1 VWLAVLVVLA
11 VAAVVAY
18 LSWIAARIGR
28 LETRVDAARVALDVQ
43 LERRATAVLESDLPR
58 ARQPAAAA
66 RASAGLVPE
75 DRTVVESA
83 LTRALRGVD
92 DLPQPVASASVKVAL
107 ARQFHNDAVRD
118 LRALRSRRLV
128 SVLKLGG
135 HRPVP
140 AYSEFDDALPLNLSH
155 PAVQ

>member
-1 VWLAVLVVLA
+1 MVLAVLLVACAAAYLA
-11 VAAVVAY
+11 WIASRISRLEARVEAARASLDAQLARRAAAV
-18 LSWIAARIGR
+18 L
-28 LETRVDAARVALDVQ
+28 DA
-43 LERRATAVLESDLPR
+43 DLPR
-58 ARQPAAAA
+58 AREPAAAA
-66 RASAGLVPE
+66 VASARCLPE

-92 DLPQPVASASVKVAL
+92 ELPQAVAATSVKVAL

-128 SVLKLGG
+128 SVLRLGG
-135 HRPVP
+135 HRPLP
-140 AYSEFDDALPLNLSH
+140 PYSEFDDALPLSPSY